1 MFKRILR
8 HELKNII
15 RDKMYFF
22 FVFFSL
28 LMIVVGLFLIPYLRD
43 NGGDL
48 AANIVTIVFI
58 LMNGF
63 LYGAVV
69 GFTLLDDQDDK
80 VLLSLKI
87 TPIKVRQ
94 YIIIKLSI
102 SYIFGLITTFL
113 LIITTGFLSTSN
125 FLDILFILILAPM
138 QAPILA
144 LIINS
149 FATNKIEGFV
159 VMKMSG
165 IILIAP
171 IAALFVSNWTELLLG
186 FLPGFWPIRIAS
198 MQLLPTVFFINISW
212 VYFIIGVVVNT
223 LFILGLFK
231 IYSKRVNI

>member
-1 MFKRILR
+1 
-8 HELKNII
+8 
-15 RDKMYFF
+15 
-22 FVFFSL
+22 
-28 LMIVVGLFLIPYLRD
+28 IPYLRD
-43 NGGDL
+43 LGSDL
-48 AANIVTIVFI
+48 VANIVTIVFI

-63 LYGAVV
+63 MYGAVV

-80 VLLSLKI
+80 VLLSLRI
-87 TPIKVRQ
+87 TPIKVR
-94 YIIIKLSI
+94 YYVLIKLSL
-102 SYIFGLITTFL
+102 SYIFGFITTSL
-113 LIITTGFLSTSN
+113 LIVTTGFVETTSL
-125 FLDILFILILAPM
+125 LDILFILILAPM

-198 MQLLPTVFFINISW
+198 MQLLTTQFFINISW
-212 VYFIIGVVVNT
+212 VYFVIGVVVNSI
-223 LFILGLFK
+223 FNVVLFK
-231 IYSKRVNI
+231 IYCKKVNI